1 MTSNHFIR
9 HECLVFDAST
19 VINLYA
25 TDRMPEIIRALPARC
40 TVSTYVRQREAL
52 VVYRYMDGGDE
63 RERVPINLGQ
73 MIDSNLLETCD
84 HNMRSITNRIVEL
97 ASSGIRGMG
106 EKICV
111 AIAAE
116 HGWGVALD
124 DHSATSKINRLM
136 PNMQTLT
143 SLDIL
148 KYWYEQENITVKEL
162 HQVLKKLQ
170 FCGNYSIPKRHHLF
184 NWTQECMESI

>member
-1 MTSNHFIR
+1 MTSKLRIK

-40 TVSTYVRQREAL
+40 TVSTYVKQREAL
-52 VVYRYMDGGDE
+52 VVYKHTNVVNE
-63 RERVPINLGQ
+63 RERVPINLDQ
-73 MIDSNLLETCD
+73 MIDSKLLETCD
-84 HNMRSITNRIVEL
+84 HNTPSITNRIVEL

-106 EKICV
+106 EKVCV

-116 HGWGVALD
+116 HDWGVALD
-124 DHSATSKINRLM
+124 DHSATSKINHLM
-136 PNMQTLT
+136 PNMQTIT

-148 KYWYEQENITVKEL
+148 KYWSEQENITVREL
-162 HQVLKKLQ
+162 DQVLKKLQ

-184 NWTQECMESI
+184 NWTQECMKDI